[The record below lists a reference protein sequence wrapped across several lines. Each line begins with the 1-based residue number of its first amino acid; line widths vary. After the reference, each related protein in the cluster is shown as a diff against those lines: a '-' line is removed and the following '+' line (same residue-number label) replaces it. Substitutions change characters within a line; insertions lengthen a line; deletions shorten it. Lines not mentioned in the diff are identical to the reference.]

1 LRRRGWRFP
10 LIADIIVLVAF
21 LVITPSVVPLWF
33 LLLIAAFAAGVSWG
47 GARAYWILSALGAAT
62 FVWALV
68 DGQRSWES
76 ILHASEVA
84 CGTLITGLGMAYLGD
99 RNRQQAAELHFL
111 SDLTAKLQVELG
123 VAESLRG
130 VLGELVEAYDCERA
144 YLVHRDAEL
153 ERIFLWRL
161 LRDKTEHLAPE
172 SLSLAATDGFLL
184 DMPDASVGWHAERK
198 R

>member
-1 LRRRGWRFP
+1 MQLHALEQRSLERQVTLARPLLILLALVSLLVLSPHSAIAAWFLAAYLSLSLLVAMGQAFPQGRGWRFP

-99 RNRQQAAELHFL
+99 RCSARNF
-111 SDLTAKLQVELG
+111 
-123 VAESLRG
+123 RG
-130 VLGELVEAYDCERA
+130 VE
-144 YLVHRDAEL
+144 
-153 ERIFLWRL
+153 
-161 LRDKTEHLAPE
+161 
-172 SLSLAATDGFLL
+172 
-184 DMPDASVGWHAERK
+184 
-198 R
+198 